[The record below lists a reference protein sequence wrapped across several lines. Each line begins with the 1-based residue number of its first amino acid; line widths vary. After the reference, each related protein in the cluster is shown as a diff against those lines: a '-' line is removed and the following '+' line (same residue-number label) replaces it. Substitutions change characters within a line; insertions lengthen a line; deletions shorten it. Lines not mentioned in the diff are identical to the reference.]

1 MNSPIATAEL
11 QTPDRDYVLHV
22 PYTDACYGATL
33 LMLLLAAASTRTSS
47 RRSNGSEDDDSAAPR
62 RPGGA

>member
-11 QTPDRDYVLHV
+11 QTPDGDYVLHV
-22 PYTDACYGATL
+22 PYTDACFGATL
-33 LMLLLAAASTRTSS
+33 LLVLLAAASTRTSS
-47 RRSNGSEDDDSAAPR
+47 RRPNGAEDDVRAASP